1 MKAKKIFGQH
11 FLKDHE
17 VLQSIV
23 ASFPDDADTTVLEVG
38 PGRGVLTR
46 LLLDKFG
53 DRFYT
58 TEIDDDLIPFLHNE
72 FPELG
77 DRLIH
82 VDFLDFDLSQIPG
95 DRLIICGNF
104 PYNISSQ
111 IVFKVYEHRHR
122 VVSMI
127 GMFQKEVSE
136 RVVAPP
142 GKKVYGILSVLM
154 KAFYDGEEVVKVPP
168 TAFDPPPKVD
178 SSVIKL
184 TRNSVEKLDCDER
197 LFKQVVKLAF
207 NQRRKMIRNS
217 LRGFV
222 RQPEL
227 MEQEIFTRR
236 PEQLSLEDF
245 ISLTQMFQQQKP

>member
-17 VLQSIV
+17 VLQRIV
-23 ASFPDDADTTVLEVG
+23 DSFPDDADTTVLEVG

-53 DRFYT
+53 DRFYA
-58 TEIDDDLIPFLHNE
+58 TEIDDDLIPYLHNE
-72 FPELG
+72 FPQLG
-77 DRLIH
+77 DHLIH
-82 VDFLDFDLSQIPG
+82 TDFLDYDLSQLPG
-95 DRLIICGNF
+95 ERLIICGNF

-111 IVFKVYEHRHR
+111 IVFKVWDHRDR

-127 GMFQKEVSE
+127 GMFQKEVSD
-136 RVVAPP
+136 RVIAPP
-142 GKKVYGILSVLM
+142 GTKVYGILSVLM
-154 KAFYDGEEVVKVPP
+154 AAFYRGEEVVKVPP

-184 TRNSVEKLDCDER
+184 TRNDVVALDVDER
-197 LFKQVVKLAF
+197 LFKQVVKMAF

-222 RQPEL
+222 REPEML
-227 MEQEIFTRR
+227 EQEIFTRR

-245 ISLTQMFQQQKP
+245 IHLTQLFQQQKP